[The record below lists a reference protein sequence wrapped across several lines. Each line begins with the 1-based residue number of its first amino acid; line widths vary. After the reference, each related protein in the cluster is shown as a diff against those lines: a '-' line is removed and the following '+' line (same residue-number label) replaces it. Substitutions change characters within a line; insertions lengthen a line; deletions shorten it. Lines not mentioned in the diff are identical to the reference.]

1 MHIFL
6 KEAKRKQKWMT
17 FAMIHRLTCQ
27 QNTLLRAPSI
37 LKHRFS
43 RSLLIGTPV
52 DFKRFEKR
60 SVPTIDAKGKD
71 SLDNDYPRNEGRL
84 ANRFF
89 PINVLWTF
97 LWDPTG
103 IQNRPPPPKKKRE
116 NDFFS
121 NWIGLFEICFRSS
134 KMTDPRPCPTGW
146 AYLEIYPV
154 QRGHA
159 KLNQQQIINC
169 KNRYFL
175 RVKET
180 SQNKIPPPQTSI
192 GRFLE
197 EKLICL
203 ASSLN
208 NIKAG

>member
-1 MHIFL
+1 
-6 KEAKRKQKWMT
+6 MT
-17 FAMIHRLTCQ
+17 FTRIHRLACQ
-27 QNTLLRAPSI
+27 HNTLLCTPSI
-37 LKHRFS
+37 LKHCFS

-71 SLDNDYPRNEGRL
+71 SLDTDYPRNEGRL

-89 PINVLWTF
+89 PRNVLWTF
-97 LWDPTG
+97 LFWDPTEKR
-103 IQNRPPPPKKKRE
+103 QYPNSPPPPQKKK

-121 NWIGLFEICFRSS
+121 NWIGLFEIYFRSS

-146 AYLEIYPV
+146 AYLEIIPFNEDMPSS
-154 QRGHA
+154 
-159 KLNQQQIINC
+159 NQQKIINC

-180 SQNKIPPPQTSI
+180 SQNKTPNVYRMFL
-192 GRFLE
+192 GRKIDLSGVFP
-197 EKLICL
+197 K
-203 ASSLN
+203 
-208 NIKAG
+208 